1 MATVN
6 WQLVGLGIVFFS
18 EFQGWRRLNMETEEL
33 LETHGK
39 LEEGDR
45 SSF

>member
-1 MATVN
+1 MVEEILQN
-6 WQLVGLGIVFFS
+6 F
-18 EFQGWRRLNMETEEL
+18 NMETEKL
-33 LETHGK
+33 LEKHGK